1 MSDAHSLPLTQ
12 LKTQQDQPARNY
24 EENKMTIQP
33 NPDNVGPEAY
43 ARRIEA
49 GDQILYIKEA
59 AAFVRKSVDTMR
71 HFRHLGTG
79 PHSFRHGRNV
89 AYWKTDLILW
99 LAEESSQPCGRSD
112 GSHAHARPQV
122 YRSRET
128 KRRNGEAG

>member
-1 MSDAHSLPLTQ
+1 
-12 LKTQQDQPARNY
+12 LKDSANNPRND

-33 NPDNVGPEAY
+33 NPDKLGAEAY

-49 GDQILYIKEA
+49 GDEILYIKEA

-71 HFRHLGTG
+71 YFRHIGTG
-79 PHSFRHGRNV
+79 PHSFRHGRHV

-99 LAEESSQPCGRSD
+99 LAEESSQPRGRSD

-122 YRSRET
+122 H
-128 KRRNGEAG
+128 